1 MTECMVVDHGQAYR
15 VFGAALDASDDPLAI
30 GLKHAAMDAA
40 ENGVGDFYADLYDA
54 IAPCLPGLNRRIEL
68 IGKVAIPSW
77 LASRPLPVDRGLVSR
92 ERMEAFVRGGGLLRL
107 STQLKSFVQEK
118 VFPAA
123 PVMLGVDHSATGGVV
138 SALSEELGPE
148 NLGIVV
154 IDQHFDCLPISLR
167 VGTGSLVGLS
177 LPGETG
183 VLHGAGNDD
192 EYCCGDFWKYLIDS
206 GVVLPENLMFIG
218 VADYPEKEASP
229 GWETYRENYLR
240 FEKLGCSFFP
250 LREFEGRYAEKLQTF
265 VKENVAT
272 PHVYVSLD
280 LDVGSYRCVHAA
292 RYMDREGIDRSALMG
307 IARIVGE
314 SARAG
319 KFRLAGVDIMEFN
332 VHFLELETP
341 GGTKDE
347 TLGVA
352 RDFLAELLVGESV

>member
-1 MTECMVVDHGQAYR
+1 
-15 VFGAALDASDDPLAI
+15 
-30 GLKHAAMDAA
+30 
-40 ENGVGDFYADLYDA
+40 
-54 IAPCLPGLNRRIEL
+54 
-68 IGKVAIPSW
+68 
-77 LASRPLPVDRGLVSR
+77 
-92 ERMEAFVRGGGLLRL
+92 MEAFVRGGGLLRL